1 MARPAKLSKEQVESW
16 LAAHPGWEL
25 SGDAIRRT
33 YTFPDFSSAVGFVVR
48 VSLLAEKCDH
58 HPDIELGWGRAALT
72 WTTHDAGGLTSLDL
86 ELAAGSDAMY
96 PPAKER

>member
-1 MARPAKLSKEQVESW
+1 MARPAKLPKEQIDSW
-16 LAAHPGWEL
+16 LVGHAGWER

-48 VSLLAEKCDH
+48 VSMLAEKRDH
-58 HPDIELGWGRAALT
+58 HPDVELAWGRASLS

-86 ELAAGSDAMY
+86 ELAAGSDALY
-96 PPAKER
+96 QPAKER